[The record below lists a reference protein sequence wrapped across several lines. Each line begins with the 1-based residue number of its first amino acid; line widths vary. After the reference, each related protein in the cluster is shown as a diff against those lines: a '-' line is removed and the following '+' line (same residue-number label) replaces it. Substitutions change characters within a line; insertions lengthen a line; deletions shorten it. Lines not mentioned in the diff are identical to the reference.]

1 MKFMSP
7 SRTRAPRTDIAW
19 YRLIQAGAAALLL
32 ALSAWPSAAAESD
45 EQLSNSNVYL
55 GGATVHTDDPVN
67 GDLIAAAGRI
77 NVNHAVS
84 GDAVLAAGSIEVYG
98 DIGDD
103 LRAAGGVVSVSG
115 RVAGEAM
122 LAGGSI
128 ALGPDAEFSGR
139 VLLAGSDVVVGGKMR
154 NGLKVYGNKI
164 LVLGEIYGPVQLA
177 GEHIEILG
185 SAHITGD
192 IAYSSGQQIK
202 IDPGARIAGTVTR
215 DSEAFEFPRPRL
227 DLPGLPA
234 LSPLLL
240 LGLLAAG
247 LLLFAL
253 FPRFT
258 RATLQ
263 AFGGAPLKSL
273 GLGTA
278 IFFSLPPVILLL
290 VITIIGIPIALALSA
305 IYFMALLTG
314 YLIIA
319 FFIGDKLLGVLRKQP
334 ETGFGWRA
342 GSLATALLLLWLIH
356 NLSYI
361 GNLAIFVLLL
371 AGLGA
376 MILQAFSNY
385 SSAPDRHPQ

>member
-1 MKFMSP
+1 MFHMKFMFHTCARFP
-7 SRTRAPRTDIAW
+7 GIVYAW
-19 YRLIQAGAAALLL
+19 RRLMPTGAAAVL
-32 ALSAWPSAAAESD
+32 AAILAWPSVAAESD
-45 EQLSNSNVYL
+45 DRRLSDSNVYL
-55 GGATVHTDDPVN
+55 GGATVRTDGPVN

-98 DIGDD
+98 NIGDD

-115 RVAGEAM
+115 SVAGEAM

-128 ALGPDAEFSGR
+128 ALGPDAEVSGR
-139 VLLAGSDVVVGGKMR
+139 ARLVGSDVVVGGKMR
-154 NGLKVYGNKI
+154 NGLKVYANKI
-164 LVLGEIYGPVQLA
+164 LVLGEVNGPVQLA
-177 GEHIEILG
+177 GEQIEILG
-185 SAHITGD
+185 SARILGD
-192 IAYSSGQQIK
+192 ITYSSGQIIK
-202 IDPGARIAGTVTR
+202 IDSGAKIAGKVTR
-215 DSEAFEFPRPRL
+215 NSDVFEFPRPRL
-227 DLPGLPA
+227 DMPALPA
-234 LSPLLL
+234 LRPLLL

-247 LLLFAL
+247 LLLIAM

-258 RATLQ
+258 RATLL

-278 IFFSLPPVILLL
+278 VFFSLPPVILLL

-305 IYFMALLTG
+305 IYFMALLVG

-319 FFIGDKLLGVLRKQP
+319 FFIGDRLLGILRKKSEP
-334 ETGFGWRA
+334 GMGWRA
-342 GSLATALLLLWLIH
+342 SSLAASLLLLWLIH
-356 NLSYI
+356 NLPYI

-385 SSAPDRHPQ
+385 SGRA

>member
-1 MKFMSP
+1 MFHMNHMP
-7 SRTRAPRTDIAW
+7 HPHTRTASLRSVWQHLLQT
-19 YRLIQAGAAALLL
+19 GAAALLG
-32 ALSAWPSAAAESD
+32 ALLAWPAAAVEDDADGLPS
-45 EQLSNSNVYL
+45 SNVYL
-55 GGATVHTDDPVN
+55 AGATVRTDGPVN

-98 DIGDD
+98 NIGDD

-128 ALGPDAEFSGR
+128 ALGPDAEVSGHIR
-139 VLLAGSDVVVGGKMR
+139 LAGNDVVVGGRMR

-164 LVLGEIYGPVQLA
+164 LVLGEVYGPVELA
-177 GEHIEILG
+177 GEQIEILG
-185 SAHITGD
+185 SARILGD
-192 IAYSSGQQIK
+192 ITYSSNHQIK
-202 IDPGARIAGTVTR
+202 IDPGAKIAGTVTR
-215 DSEAFEFPRPRL
+215 VSDTFEIPRPRL
-227 DLPGLPA
+227 EIPGLPA
-234 LSPLLL
+234 LRPLLL

-247 LLLFAL
+247 LLLVAL

-258 RATLQ
+258 QAALQ
-263 AFGGAPLKSL
+263 AFGAAPLKSL

-290 VITIIGIPIALALSA
+290 VITIIGIPIALALAA
-305 IYFMALLTG
+305 IYSMALLAG

-319 FFIGDKLLGVLRKQP
+319 FFIGNRLLGLARKP
-334 ETGFGWRA
+334 AVSGFGWRA
-342 GSLATALLLLWLIH
+342 GSLAAALLLLWLVH
-356 NLSYI
+356 TLPYI
-361 GNLAIFVLLL
+361 GNLAIFIALL

-376 MILQAFSNY
+376 MVLQAFSNY
-385 SSAPDRHPQ
+385 SGRP